1 MRNMLRG
8 LGATTALVLLLGG
21 CASTEFAAVN
31 TEPGYYYGFGTG
43 STEVAAQAVA
53 FQDLVYN
60 TLTQSGSV
68 KKDTRLK
75 STLTEEMKAAVA
87 LVAPKP
93 FSADKK
99 SATSFSAVYRV
110 KFADWTKS
118 ETTRL
123 AGLQSSLG
131 GRFQAVSSDTK
142 KSLGDRLVEAG
153 KITKDIDKNGATL
166 SLRVGAADSLLLGDA
181 IAQWSQAQVAGAKF
195 LFQPEGGLVGAAQ
208 PVIVTLAAAGKPL
221 SGIPLAAIWST
232 ESLTAPAV
240 NTVTDAKGTA
250 SIAYPADDKFRN
262 QKPTLK
268 VSPRFGSLVDAGF
281 LVAIDAGIKGEANY
295 RNAVTLVSL
304 KADEVKIDGGTFTVG
319 SVKQDRRAGSNE
331 KPRIVTVDTFY
342 IDRTLVTNG
351 QYKAFLAA
359 TDVPQDQWPDFL
371 DGDQGG
377 TDQPIVGVSL
387 ADAQKYAQWVSG
399 QLGVTKRL
407 PTEDEYE
414 IAARAGQTSTFP
426 WGDQSP
432 TDGVRANY
440 SGNKKFAST
449 SPVGSFPNGA
459 NPLGLVDMV
468 GNVWEWTTSAPVAG
482 MTAEPG
488 SVIIKGGSWLDGPNE
503 LRISNH
509 RAVDPTETASD
520 RGFRLVR
527 SEKP

>member
-1 MRNMLRG
+1 MHAMLRG
-8 LGATTALVLLLGG
+8 LGAAMALVLLLTG
-21 CASTEFAAVN
+21 CASAEFAAVN

-43 STEVAAQAVA
+43 STEAAAQAAA

-60 TLTQSGSV
+60 TFTQSGSV

-75 STLTEEMKAAVA
+75 AALPEEMKAALVAVA
-87 LVAPKP
+87 LKP

-110 KFADWTKS
+110 KFADWTKA
-118 ETTRL
+118 EATRL
-123 AGLQSSLG
+123 SGLQSALG
-131 GRFQAVSSDTK
+131 GRFQAVTTDTK
-142 KSLGDRLVEAG
+142 KSLGDRLADAG
-153 KITKDIDKNGATL
+153 RIAKDIDKNGATFAL
-166 SLRVGAADSLLLGDA
+166 KVGGADSALLGDA
-181 IAQWSQAQVAGAKF
+181 IAKWAQAQVAGAQF
-195 LFQPEGGLVGAAQ
+195 QFQPAGGLVGTTQ
-208 PVIVTLAAAGKPL
+208 PVTVTLTAAGKPL
-221 SGIPLAAIWST
+221 AGMPLTAVWST
-232 ESLTAPAV
+232 ESLASTAVLP
-240 NTVTDAKGTA
+240 VTDAKGVA
-250 SIAYPADDKFRN
+250 SIPYPGDDKFRN
-262 QKPTLK
+262 QKPVLK
-268 VSPRFGSLVDAGF
+268 VSTRLAAVVDAAF
-281 LVAIDAGIKGEANY
+281 LTALDAGVKGEASY

-304 KADEVKIDGGTFTVG
+304 KADEVKVDGGTFTVG

-331 KPRIVTVDTFY
+331 KPRTVTVATFF

-351 QYKAFLAA
+351 QYRAFLRA

-377 TDQPIVGVSL
+377 QDQPVVGVSL

-399 QLGVTKRL
+399 QLGVAKRL

-414 IAARAGQTSTFP
+414 IAARAGQSTIFP
-426 WGDQSP
+426 WGDQPP

-482 MTAEPG
+482 MTADPG

-527 SEKP
+527 SE